1 MNVIEAVNLALAM
14 GASKGDEEVLGLL
27 CQAAMD
33 DLSRRLRPGV
43 MMEDCSP
50 AFEIACAW
58 LALDHLEA
66 ASGTVNHVSAGDISF
81 DLEGA
86 GGGDLRQRA
95 ERLMAPYVVEKGFCF
110 QGVRG

>member
-58 LALDHLEA
+58 LAMDHLEA
-66 ASGTVNHVSAGDISF
+66 AGGAVSDFSAGDVSF
-81 DLEGA
+81 HM
-86 GGGDLRQRA
+86 GGGPNLRQRA
-95 ERLMAPYVVEKGFCF
+95 EMLMAPYVMEKGFAF
-110 QGVRG
+110 VGVKG